1 MQQTQADQLLLQAI
15 PGIPLVQPGDDL
27 AALISRALE
36 ASEIA
41 LQSGDLVVVAQ
52 KIISKSENRY
62 VALASVEPSPRALEL
77 AAVCGKDPRYVEMVL
92 RESQEVVRCA
102 KGVLITRNRRG
113 HVYANAGIDQSNIE
127 HGPDDERVLLLPEDS
142 DASARR
148 LRDALQQRWKAD
160 IAILIND
167 SAGRPWRMGVTGI
180 AIGCAGMQPL
190 VDRIGA
196 QDLFG
201 QPLQITEIAAADELA
216 AAASILMGQA
226 AEAKPVV
233 LVRGARW
240 QPADTGIA
248 PLVRSRAKDLF
259 T

>member
-1 MQQTQADQLLLQAI
+1 MQQAQADQLLLQAV

-27 AALISRALE
+27 AALISRGLE
-36 ASEIA
+36 ASGTA
-41 LQSGDLVVVAQ
+41 LQSGDIVVVAQ
-52 KIISKSENRY
+52 KIVSKAENRY
-62 VALASVEPSPRALEL
+62 VALATVEPSEQALKL
-77 AAVCGKDPRYVEMVL
+77 ASVCGKDARYVEMVL

-127 HGPDDERVLLLPEDS
+127 HGPEGERVLLLPEDS
-142 DASARR
+142 DASARKLSAA
-148 LRDALQQRWKAD
+148 LRERWQAD
-160 IAILIND
+160 IAVIIND
-167 SAGRPWRMGVTGI
+167 SAGRPWRVGVTGI
-180 AIGCAGMQPL
+180 AIGCAGIQPL
-190 VDRIGA
+190 VSRIGA

-201 QPLQITEIAAADELA
+201 QPLQITEIATADELA

-240 QPADTGIA
+240 QPADVGVG

-259 T
+259 A